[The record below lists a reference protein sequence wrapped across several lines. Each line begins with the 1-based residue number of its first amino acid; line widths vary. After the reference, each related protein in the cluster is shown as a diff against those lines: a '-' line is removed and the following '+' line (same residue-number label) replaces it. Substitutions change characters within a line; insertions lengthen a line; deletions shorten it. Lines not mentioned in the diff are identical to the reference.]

1 MSTPTSSSVPTHD
14 DTPRTACLDMGDG
27 TFAEAAFFGDPGLTR
42 FGVTHIPEISNG
54 RGVVVCSPVYNDYL
68 KNSRREV
75 LLARRLA
82 RSGFTVQ
89 RFHYAGTGNSEGE
102 ILDMTL
108 DSMITDTNAATDH
121 LRSRG
126 DVDDVVFMGTRI
138 GAIPAGSAAASN
150 AAALAVWEPIEGT
163 RYFRELFRT
172 MLMIEMTSDVEVR
185 IWPISRRASRLRASW
200 MPPDTRSAGVSMSR
214 AIDRFLT
221 CSISIKHRSSSPNSE
236 RKKS

>member
-14 DTPRTACLDMGDG
+14 DTPRTACLDMRDG
-27 TFAEAAFFGDPGLTR
+27 TFAEAAFFGDPGRTR
-42 FGVTHIPEISNG
+42 FGVTHIPEVSNG

-108 DSMITDTNAATDH
+108 DSMITDTNVATEH
-121 LRSRG
+121 LRAR
-126 DVDDVVFMGTRI
+126 DDIDDVVFMGTRI
-138 GAIPAGSAAASN
+138 GAIPAGSAAAAN
-150 AAALAVWEPIEGT
+150 AAPLAVWEPIEGT

-172 MLMIEMTSDVEVR
+172 MLMIEMTSDGGGANLADLKARFEDTGIMDAAGYAV
-185 IWPISRRASRLRASW
+185 SW
-200 MPPDTRSAGVSMSR
+200 G
-214 AIDRFLT
+214 FL
-221 CSISIKHRSSSPNSE
+221 
-236 RKKS
+236 